1 MTFNEARKAAGL
13 TQEGLARELNVSWK
27 TVARYCDGSYSP
39 KGQRAMDVREV
50 FRRHGVEWGPEVCP
64 CCGRAL

>member
-13 TQEGLARELNVSWK
+13 TQQALADEIGCDTNLVSVWCYGRK
-27 TVARYCDGSYSP
+27 VSP
-39 KGQRAMDVREV
+39 KHIVAAKKALAK
-50 FRRHGVEWGPEVCP
+50 HGVEWGPEVCP